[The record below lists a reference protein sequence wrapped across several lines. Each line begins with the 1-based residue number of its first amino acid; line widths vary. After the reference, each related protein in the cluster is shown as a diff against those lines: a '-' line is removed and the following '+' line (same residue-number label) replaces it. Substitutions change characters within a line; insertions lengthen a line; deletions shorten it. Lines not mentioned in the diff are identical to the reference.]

1 MSGEN
6 ESKLVFDTLIGSDT
20 LTKALEKQL
29 KLAKDV
35 RLELE
40 AVRTETKRNL
50 SGAKTNATAVKKVLD
65 GKDGKGITLAE
76 TSSLKQGVQLLAAML
91 QGKEALAKIGATFGT
106 KDLSTLEGM
115 VGAMSRLLGLT
126 EKYSKL
132 PNNKLQLAAFNGL
145 LSEEDV
151 KSHAKNINALKALN
165 KGYAQGGLQ
174 DTAQAKLGIK
184 LVEEHTAALRKQNQE
199 KIAGE
204 RQTAAEQRNRVITVA
219 REIKEGKD
227 HSKFI
232 KNASALEANQL
243 KLKLQN
249 ESLKAGLTADQQ
261 VRISTGLGA
270 TLNRLETL
278 KAPKLT
284 APKELEFFNQLQGGS
299 SKAKAQGT
307 IALQEMA
314 QHIRQ
319 LQKMGKADELL
330 KWTETYQQSKSAFA
344 TKFAPISPHQEQ
356 LKESRRVAEAQKLP
370 IAEVLKLTDK
380 GDVAK
385 QYRLSDIRAKALPEG
400 DKKDAEIRYQ
410 DQIKAHGKQLRVEEV
425 QKKKNADSEDKLFN
439 EALAKKAL
447 RDRKAVEDKEKFN
460 ASEAAKEQKQR
471 DKNTAQKKKNAD
483 SEDKLFNEALAKK
496 ALRDR
501 KAVEDKEKFNASEA
515 AKEQKQRDQNIFQKA
530 RRGAVSTLDLK
541 NFIADGS
548 QDPKRLAGELK
559 AIQKQTRAAQLD
571 PTLAAHSER
580 INFVAS
586 SLVHFIASNDAKMK
600 AAEPRDQATKLKEGI
615 RVQTN
620 QVLKDTPF
628 SQASLT
634 TKATRGLRTK
644 IEGEEYNKQLL
655 AHKEKLSVASI
666 MLAKNSAELLKATQ
680 AIQLHSKTYPKSSV
694 ANQELLLAVKAR
706 AKALVDTTEHDKALA
721 AKEVL
726 KHRLQQEYD
735 RQAAVAK
742 AQKVRDNEL
751 LYQREL
757 AKTGA
762 VGSTHIQSTTN
773 KDILIAMGQGFKLK
787 GHDRTASQPVR
798 DQALAMQ
805 AEVTARLK
813 TLSAKAPKPPKALD
827 EVAKHAEL
835 NRLARNIEL
844 LDPKH
849 ANTSSDLGTRSIQ
862 QKTEQLRKTKVL
874 EAEAQAN
881 YNTRISL
888 ANLSKDELVQAK
900 RIINY
905 RKNMAD
911 ANSQQE
917 KHEIS
922 LLGYIKT
929 LERTEAD
936 RVKAAK
942 KLQTHNERMATDA
955 GYRLAQQQKAN
966 VAATEA
972 DRKALASTANDRV
985 SLKARNEAQ
994 YRADIAARTYAT
1006 PAAIQ
1011 ALSTPQQFYD
1021 AKATLNYQANNTR
1034 NKAEEGHARM
1044 LLGLLRERE
1053 ALEKKSA
1060 ANTSLI
1066 AQLEKTHYQ
1075 TKESLNHLGREE
1087 LQQAIAVL
1095 TYRRQ
1100 IATTEQQR
1108 AAAQGLLNTA
1118 NQAYKINPEHQADN
1132 REAARTRILGD
1143 AGASVLTIQA
1153 GLMLNYKLLAGMQG
1167 LFGNALSSVIELDSA
1182 FRQLQAISASTNTEM
1197 VSMKQNL
1204 ILVAQASKFSAAEV
1218 GNTAVLLAQA
1228 GFSIGE
1234 ISQSMKGVIALAQ
1247 ATGTELGKSVDVV
1260 TSVLSVFNKGAGETD
1275 QVVNQL
1281 TEALNRS
1288 KLDINK
1294 MALGI
1299 QYAGNI
1305 ASDSGV
1311 SFEDLTSAL
1320 GAMANA
1326 GIRSGSTLGTGLR
1339 QMFIDLQKPSEKLK
1353 ARLDGLGLS
1362 LDQVDLHSNGLV
1374 GVLENLRNAGFTSAD
1389 AFQTFEVRAASAF
1402 AALSGNIGDF
1412 NELKDSLNDTN
1423 AAFEANGVQLEA
1435 LAVQLDHLKSNL
1447 GILSAEALKPV
1458 ATLVRDL
1465 SKATAHMMEKTEEG
1479 SGALMTFG
1487 TVLSGLGIAV
1497 AVGWLAKLSFEL
1509 ASMVWGLTKVR
1520 SGLMAARAAMAAHAA
1535 GTAVLTGAT
1544 LAATTA
1550 AASLRVALAAAA
1562 PILIGLVAGVGLVV
1576 AAYRSYANETE
1587 KLNEKL
1593 DQAKAAFNKA
1603 KEGAATA
1610 KTAYESVS
1618 EAINDLSDK
1627 YGVLQHN
1634 QAATTDEAQSL
1645 VTKFGEM
1652 GFAIDDVA
1660 NSKVEN
1666 LMAKL
1671 RELRK
1676 ELGQEYRSASAKAF
1690 AAEVSKLIASDTSD
1704 ENLLA
1709 GKEFSPKTLSQ
1720 KREGLLH
1727 PAGRA
1732 TGRGIGPMSSV
1743 EERLMA
1749 TRARSIKYPAMTDF
1763 LAKLAGDLK
1772 NVQKANGLP
1781 KGFNIPELER
1791 LFSNLKLNAPIGVDA
1806 YQLNRGEEIFTEL
1819 MKGAEARQRIDKSPE
1834 NKRKIENR
1842 AYRDAALSAVSDE
1855 SHEKGKAVN
1864 SAQTAQLEYAVEA
1877 ARINSVK
1884 GLTNEQKVRSK
1895 FSFAEKTD
1903 KKVKAEVAMVDKLLE
1918 PLRVQQKALEDSGDV
1933 KKPAY
1938 VKVSTDIEGLEKQKQ
1953 EILTRNAAVD
1963 EALRQGKALKGKG
1976 ELQDLQR
1983 QLEARN
1989 EELKDLKREDA
2000 GETGLLAHKTKA
2012 QQIRNKKLEVDK
2024 LSKAI
2029 LLLQV
2034 KEGADTE
2041 GQLLS
2046 LAQKVAIEKKYLERE
2061 LAEKGQAIA
2070 LAAQKAQTNAAKD
2083 RKEEALDDFAQ
2094 AQQDWVEAY
2103 NLNNDLFDQ
2112 AQAAA
2117 RKRANSQYKKVLNA
2131 GNMFKDIN
2139 KELRDAAQEAANATG
2154 QAQEYSNY
2162 GTGIGGFFARQAANA
2177 KNGVNEGKLKQEKLA
2192 RDFIQLKGVEDH
2204 FIKQKG
2210 TYDIPAAQAAIEA
2223 QHKALVALDAKL
2235 GDVNLSGKTEM
2246 EDNKA
2251 KLVKEIG
2258 IAEKELKLQQ
2268 DLVKW
2273 HGEERQRLL
2282 ASIENDKEDLAAMQY
2297 KTNVFKDSFSAGRE
2311 ALEAGLSAG
2320 FSDWATQT
2328 IKNIDDVEAA
2338 FKSMGLSILQSMLKV
2353 VSDRTA
2359 MAFTNMLLGNPS
2371 ANGGQGNGL
2380 GLVGTFGSW
2389 IGSLFGGTSSNV
2401 AGVPLGSVASS
2412 VAGTTFGSLID
2423 QGAGVPVGTNSVLRR
2438 ANGGFINGN
2447 SIPHFANG
2455 GATAGTDIGR
2465 DSIPAYLRPD
2475 EYVLRPSAT
2484 AALGKPFLD
2493 RLNATT
2499 TGSLKQLEGK
2509 AQAPQ
2514 VNVVQAPPTN
2524 VYVISPDQKQQ
2535 MGPQDVVIS
2544 IEDNI
2549 SRGGSIKRLIKSVIS
2564 GEV

>member
-6 ESKLVFDTLIGSDT
+6 ESNLVFDILTGNNTLDAALSKLLKQSAELKNNLKTAFDNQANGGVTLHGLKALGT
-20 LTKALEKQL
+20 LTEHLTAIKEGVSSINKVGLNVMGQTGSHDL
-29 KLAKDV
+29 KY
-35 RLELE
+35 LE
-40 AVRTETKRNL
+40 AVLAAFGRVVSLQEKSASL
-50 SGAKTNATAVKKVLD
+50 SGK
-65 GKDGKGITLAE
+65 
-76 TSSLKQGVQLLAAML
+76 
-91 QGKEALAKIGATFGT
+91 
-106 KDLSTLEGM
+106 
-115 VGAMSRLLGLT
+115 
-126 EKYSKL
+126 
-132 PNNKLQLAAFNGL
+132 KLQMAAFNGL

-165 KGYAQGGLQ
+165 KGYVQGGLQ

-219 REIKEGKD
+219 REIKEGKN
-227 HSKFI
+227 HSEFI

-425 QKKKNADSEDKLFN
+425 
-439 EALAKKAL
+439 
-447 RDRKAVEDKEKFN
+447 
-460 ASEAAKEQKQR
+460 
-471 DKNTAQKKKNAD
+471 QKKKNAD

-849 ANTSSDLGTRSIQ
+849 ANTSSELGTRAII

-917 KHEIS
+917 SHEIS

-929 LERTEAD
+929 LEQAAAD

-1011 ALSTPQQFYD
+1011 ALSTPQQVYD
-1021 AKATLNYQANNTR
+1021 ARASLNYQAGNSAS
-1034 NKAEEGHARM
+1034 KEEEGHARM
-1044 LLGLLRERE
+1044 LLQLLNEIHGTGKGIL
-1053 ALEKKSA
+1053 AT
-1060 ANTSLI
+1060 NTLI
-1066 AQLEKTHYQ
+1066 SDLEKTHYK

-1095 TYRRQ
+1095 IYRRE

-1118 NQAYKINPEHQADN
+1118 NQAYKVNPEHQADN

-1479 SGALMTFG
+1479 SGALMAFG
-1487 TVLSGLGIAV
+1487 TVLSGLGVAV
-1497 AVGWLAKLSFEL
+1497 AVGWLTKLSFEL

-1535 GTAVLTGAT
+1535 GTAVLTGET
-1544 LAATTA
+1544 LAATAA
-1550 AASLRVALAAAA
+1550 AASWTGALIAAA
-1562 PILIGLVAGVGLVV
+1562 PVLIGVAVGVGVVV

-1676 ELGQEYRSASAKAF
+1676 ELGQEYRSASAKSF
-1690 AAEVSKLIASDTSD
+1690 AAEASKLIASDTSD

-1720 KREGLLH
+1720 KREGLLY
-1727 PAGRA
+1727 P
-1732 TGRGIGPMSSV
+1732 TGRFTGNRDVRSM

-1749 TRARSIKYPAMTDF
+1749 TRARSIKYPAMTNF

-1772 NVQKANGLP
+1772 DVQKANGLP

-1834 NKRKIENR
+1834 NKRKIANR

-1864 SAQTAQLEYAVEA
+1864 SAQTAQLEYAAEA

-1895 FSFAEKTD
+1895 FSFAEKID
-1903 KKVKAEVAMVDKLLE
+1903 KRVKAEVAMVDKLLE

-1938 VKVSTDIEGLEKQKQ
+1938 VKVSTDIEGLERQKQ

-2000 GETGLLAHKTKA
+2000 GETGLLAHNTKA

-2210 TYDIPAAQAAIEA
+2210 NYDIPAAQAAIEA

-2235 GDVNLSGKTEM
+2235 GDVNLSGKAEM

-2251 KLVKEIG
+2251 KLVTEIG

-2282 ASIENDKEDLAAMQY
+2282 ATIEELKADLASMQDR
-2297 KTNVFKDSFSAGRE
+2297 TNVFKDSFDAGRE

-2359 MAFTNMLLGNPS
+2359 MAFTNMLLGKADGS
-2371 ANGGQGNGL
+2371 TGL
-2380 GLVGTFGSW
+2380 GLVGQLGSFFFGNM
-2389 IGSLFGGTSSNV
+2389 GATTATGGAS
-2401 AGVPLGSVASS
+2401 LGSVASS
-2412 VAGTTFGSLID
+2412 LASTTFGALAD
-2423 QGAGVPVGTNSVLRR
+2423 QGSGSPIGTNSVLAPVGTNSVLRR
-2438 ANGGFINGN
+2438 ASGGPV
-2447 SIPHFANG
+2447 S
-2455 GATAGTDIGR
+2455 GTGIGH
-2465 DSIPAYLRPD
+2465 DTVPAMLTPN
-2475 EYVLRPSAT
+2475 EYVLKPSAT
-2484 AALGKPFLD
+2484 AALGRPFLD

-2514 VNVVQAPPTN
+2514 VNVVQSPPTN
-2524 VYVISPDQKQQ
+2524 VYVISPDQRQQ
-2535 MGPQDVVIS
+2535 MGPQDVVVS

>member
-29 KLAKDV
+29 
-35 RLELE
+35 
-40 AVRTETKRNL
+40 
-50 SGAKTNATAVKKVLD
+50 
-65 GKDGKGITLAE
+65 GITKQIKDNLKDIKKNSDKVKTPLDKAGV
-76 TSSLKQGVQLLAAML
+76 TLVDVSSLKTGIQLLNAMVH
-91 QGKEALAKIGATFGT
+91 GKDALAKMSSVFNT
-106 KDLSTLEGM
+106 KDLTTVEGI
-115 VGAMSRLLGLT
+115 VGAMSKLLSLT
-126 EKYSKL
+126 EKYSQFSNK
-132 PNNKLQLAAFNGL
+132 KLQLAAFDGSLTEKQFNANKKNIDALKAMNKGFAQSGDTSSKFAKEGIRLVEEHNKKLKEQGRIERENASQKVKESKDTRATLKRKAFEGSLTRTDIDKAKTPQGL
-145 LSEEDV
+145 KAIQAGLVDRQHLPNLTAAERKAIEGLERSVQTKLTKLGVTPFETQSQHKFTKLSDFETSGLTKGESKVGLSLLARRIATMKEEGATYARVV
-151 KSHAKNINALKALN
+151 KQEELLQAARDIHAKNFRPASAFQLREAENLRVAKLPQNMPLANLSSLTSRDEVARQLRMSNIRSKEMSEGSAKNAEILYANALKAHGETLL
-165 KGYAQGGLQ
+165 KV
-174 DTAQAKLGIK
+174 TK
-184 LVEEHTAALRKQNQE
+184 TQE
-199 KIAGE
+199 KIGKSFIAEMQSKAEKGLFT
-204 RQTAAEQRNRVITVA
+204 RQHVQQITDLTQVGPLRKSLTQAVDDKTLTQSQRLVAAQARNELRL
-219 REIKEGKD
+219 REIALKE
-227 HSKFI
+227 
-232 KNASALEANQL
+232 ALKSRDLVGEHA
-243 KLKLQN
+243 
-249 ESLKAGLTADQQ
+249 A
-261 VRISTGLGA
+261 
-270 TLNRLETL
+270 LNR
-278 KAPKLT
+278 
-284 APKELEFFNQLQGGS
+284 
-299 SKAKAQGT
+299 
-307 IALQEMA
+307 
-314 QHIRQ
+314 
-319 LQKMGKADELL
+319 
-330 KWTETYQQSKSAFA
+330 
-344 TKFAPISPHQEQ
+344 
-356 LKESRRVAEAQKLP
+356 EA
-370 IAEVLKLTDK
+370 
-380 GDVAK
+380 
-385 QYRLSDIRAKALPEG
+385 R
-400 DKKDAEIRYQ
+400 
-410 DQIKAHGKQLRVEEV
+410 
-425 QKKKNADSEDKLFN
+425 N
-439 EALAKKAL
+439 EALKDP
-447 RDRKAVEDKEKFN
+447 RHGG
-460 ASEAAKEQKQR
+460 
-471 DKNTAQKKKNAD
+471 TA
-483 SEDKLFNEALAKK
+483 
-496 ALRDR
+496 
-501 KAVEDKEKFNASEA
+501 
-515 AKEQKQRDQNIFQKA
+515 
-530 RRGAVSTLDLK
+530 
-541 NFIADGS
+541 
-548 QDPKRLAGELK
+548 
-559 AIQKQTRAAQLD
+559 
-571 PTLAAHSER
+571 
-580 INFVAS
+580 
-586 SLVHFIASNDAKMK
+586 
-600 AAEPRDQATKLKEGI
+600 
-615 RVQTN
+615 
-620 QVLKDTPF
+620 
-628 SQASLT
+628 
-634 TKATRGLRTK
+634 
-644 IEGEEYNKQLL
+644 IE
-655 AHKEKLSVASI
+655 
-666 MLAKNSAELLKATQ
+666 
-680 AIQLHSKTYPKSSV
+680 
-694 ANQELLLAVKAR
+694 
-706 AKALVDTTEHDKALA
+706 
-721 AKEVL
+721 
-726 KHRLQQEYD
+726 
-735 RQAAVAK
+735 
-742 AQKVRDNEL
+742 
-751 LYQREL
+751 
-757 AKTGA
+757 
-762 VGSTHIQSTTN
+762 
-773 KDILIAMGQGFKLK
+773 
-787 GHDRTASQPVR
+787 
-798 DQALAMQ
+798 
-805 AEVTARLK
+805 
-813 TLSAKAPKPPKALD
+813 
-827 EVAKHAEL
+827 
-835 NRLARNIEL
+835 
-844 LDPKH
+844 
-849 ANTSSDLGTRSIQ
+849 LGTRSIE
-862 QKTEQLRKTKVL
+862 QKTRQLGKAKEL
-874 EAEAQAN
+874 ERAAASQYLTTQSLSGLSAE
-881 YNTRISL
+881 
-888 ANLSKDELVQAK
+888 ELTHAK
-900 RIINY
+900 KIINY
-905 RKNMAD
+905 RKNMAG
-911 ANSQQE
+911 ANQQQADVE
-917 KHEIS
+917 LK
-922 LLGYIKT
+922 LLTHIRAI
-929 LERTEAD
+929 ERTEAD

-1487 TVLSGLGIAV
+1487 TVLSGLGVAV

-1676 ELGQEYRSASAKAF
+1676 ELGQEYRSASAKSF
-1690 AAEVSKLIASDTSD
+1690 AAEASKLIASDTSD

-1749 TRARSIKYPAMTDF
+1749 TRARSIKYPAMTNF

-1834 NKRKIENR
+1834 NKRKIANR

-1864 SAQTAQLEYAVEA
+1864 SAQTAQLEYAAEA
-1877 ARINSVK
+1877 ARINKVK

-1895 FSFAEKTD
+1895 FSFAEKID
-1903 KKVKAEVAMVDKLLE
+1903 KRVKAEVAMVDKLLE

-1938 VKVSTDIEGLEKQKQ
+1938 VKVSTDIEGLERQKQ
-1953 EILTRNAAVD
+1953 EMLTRNAAVD

-2000 GETGLLAHKTKA
+2000 GETGLLAHNTKA

-2061 LAEKGQAIA
+2061 LAEKGQGIA

-2112 AQAAA
+2112 AQDAA
-2117 RKRANSQYKKVLNA
+2117 RKRAKSQHRKVLNA

-2139 KELRDAAQEAANATG
+2139 KELRDAAQKAANATG

-2210 TYDIPAAQAAIEA
+2210 NYDIPAAQAAIEA

-2235 GDVNLSGKTEM
+2235 GDVNLSGKAEM

-2251 KLVKEIG
+2251 KLVTEIG

-2359 MAFTNMLLGNPS
+2359 MAFTNILLGNPS

-2423 QGAGVPVGTNSVLRR
+2423 QGAGVPVGTNSVLMR
-2438 ANGGFINGN
+2438 ANGGIVSN
-2447 SIPHFANG
+2447 FATG
-2455 GATAGTDIGR
+2455 GATAGTSIGR
-2465 DSIPAYLRPD
+2465 DSIPAMLMPN
-2475 EYVLRPSAT
+2475 EYILKPSAT

-2514 VNVVQAPPTN
+2514 VNVTQTPPVN
-2524 VYVISPDQKQQ
+2524 VFVVSPDQKAQ
-2535 MGPQDVVIS
+2535 MGPNDVVVS
-2544 IEDNI
+2544 VEDNI
-2549 SRGGSIKRLIKSVIS
+2549 SRGGSIKRLIKQVIS

>member
-6 ESKLVFDTLIGSDT
+6 ESKLVFDILTGNNTLDAALSKLLKQSAELKNNLKTAFDAQSNGGVTLHGLKALGT
-20 LTKALEKQL
+20 LTEHLTAIKEGVNSINKVGLNVMGQTGSHDL
-29 KLAKDV
+29 KY
-35 RLELE
+35 LE
-40 AVRTETKRNL
+40 AVLAAFGRVVSLQEKSAGL
-50 SGAKTNATAVKKVLD
+50 SGK
-65 GKDGKGITLAE
+65 
-76 TSSLKQGVQLLAAML
+76 
-91 QGKEALAKIGATFGT
+91 
-106 KDLSTLEGM
+106 
-115 VGAMSRLLGLT
+115 
-126 EKYSKL
+126 
-132 PNNKLQLAAFNGL
+132 KLQMAAFNGL

-165 KGYAQGGLQ
+165 KGYVQGGLQ
-174 DTAQAKLGIK
+174 DTAEAKLGIK
-184 LVEEHTAALRKQNQE
+184 LVEEHTAALRKQNRE

-219 REIKEGKD
+219 REIKEGKN
-227 HSKFI
+227 HSEFI

-471 DKNTAQKKKNAD
+471 D
-483 SEDKLFNEALAKK
+483 
-496 ALRDR
+496 
-501 KAVEDKEKFNASEA
+501 
-515 AKEQKQRDQNIFQKA
+515 QNIFQKA

-666 MLAKNSAELLKATQ
+666 MLAKNSAELFKATQ
-680 AIQLHSKTYPKSSV
+680 AIRLHSKTYPKSSV

-721 AKEVL
+721 AKEVF

-849 ANTSSDLGTRSIQ
+849 ANTSSDLGTRAII

-972 DRKALASTANDRV
+972 ERKALASTANDRV

-1044 LLGLLRERE
+1044 LLGLLKERE

-1075 TKESLNHLGREE
+1075 TKASLNGLGREE

-1095 TYRRQ
+1095 SYRRS

-1118 NQAYKINPEHQADN
+1118 NQAYKVNPEHQADN

-1167 LFGNALSSVIELDSA
+1167 LFSNALSSVVELDSA

-1228 GFSIGE
+1228 GYSIGE

-1260 TSVLSVFNKGAGETD
+1260 TSVLSVFNKGAGETN

-1294 MALGI
+1294 MSLGI

-1305 ASDSGV
+1305 AADSGV
-1311 SFEDLTSAL
+1311 SFEELTSAL

-1353 ARLDGLGLS
+1353 VRLDALGLS

-1402 AALSGNIGDF
+1402 AALSGNISDF
-1412 NELKDSLNDTN
+1412 NDLKESLNDTN

-1458 ATLVRDL
+1458 ATLVRDFA
-1465 SKATAHMMEKTEEG
+1465 KETAHMMENTKES
-1479 SGALMTFG
+1479 SGALMAFG
-1487 TVLSGLGIAV
+1487 TALAGIGVAV
-1497 AVGWLAKLSFEL
+1497 AVGWMAKLSFEL
-1509 ASMVWGLTKVR
+1509 VGLLA
-1520 SGLMAARAAMAAHAA
+1520 GLWRMPAAFGAARAAMILHNT
-1535 GTAVLTGAT
+1535 GLKVLTGET
-1544 LAATTA
+1544 LAATA
-1550 AASLRVALAAAA
+1550 ATASLWGALVRFA
-1562 PILIGLVAGVGLVV
+1562 PLLIGVAVGVGVIT
-1576 AAYRSYANETE
+1576 AAYRSYANELG
-1587 KLNEKL
+1587 KLNDKL

-1603 KEGAATA
+1603 KENAATA
-1610 KTAYESVS
+1610 KTAYDNVN
-1618 EAINDLSDK
+1618 EAIGNLTAK
-1627 YGVLQHN
+1627 YGVLSESQT
-1634 QAATTDEAQSL
+1634 ATTDEAQSL

-1652 GFAIDDVA
+1652 GFAIDDLANVKVSQLMQKLQELRGELSKEYSSEVTAKFGAEINRLKAALGVA
-1660 NSKVEN
+1660 NNVLGSNKFTSRSMEAEAQALQGNRKAGKGGAEAEVLRLQAYDPKVLAHVAKSLLAVKDFQKEGGVASTFNVKQAKGDLTSLIAHSN
-1666 LMAKL
+1666 LNAFQANLVEQYFKKYVEDTFAAYDTRQSYSADVQKADFKHTRDKMSIKGMADASESGTAFSAATGSQLDFIKLSAQVDKQQSHVSL
-1671 RELRK
+1671 RER
-1676 ELGQEYRSASAKAF
+1676 
-1690 AAEVSKLIASDTSD
+1690 T
-1704 ENLLA
+1704 LL
-1709 GKEFSPKTLSQ
+1709 K
-1720 KREGLLH
+1720 
-1727 PAGRA
+1727 
-1732 TGRGIGPMSSV
+1732 
-1743 EERLMA
+1743 
-1749 TRARSIKYPAMTDF
+1749 
-1763 LAKLAGDLK
+1763 AKLAG
-1772 NVQKANGLP
+1772 
-1781 KGFNIPELER
+1781 
-1791 LFSNLKLNAPIGVDA
+1791 
-1806 YQLNRGEEIFTEL
+1806 
-1819 MKGAEARQRIDKSPE
+1819 EA
-1834 NKRKIENR
+1834 
-1842 AYRDAALSAVSDE
+1842 
-1855 SHEKGKAVN
+1855 
-1864 SAQTAQLEYAVEA
+1864 
-1877 ARINSVK
+1877 NSV
-1884 GLTNEQKVRSK
+1884 
-1895 FSFAEKTD
+1895 
-1903 KKVKAEVAMVDKLLE
+1903 
-1918 PLRVQQKALEDSGDV
+1918 VQRNIKIYD
-1933 KKPAY
+1933 
-1938 VKVSTDIEGLEKQKQ
+1938 DI
-1953 EILTRNAAVD
+1953 I
-1963 EALRQGKALKGKG
+1963 RQ
-1976 ELQDLQR
+1976 
-1983 QLEARN
+1983 
-1989 EELKDLKREDA
+1989 
-2000 GETGLLAHKTKA
+2000 
-2012 QQIRNKKLEVDK
+2012 
-2024 LSKAI
+2024 
-2029 LLLQV
+2029 
-2034 KEGADTE
+2034 ADTE
-2041 GQLLS
+2041 LET
-2046 LAQKVAIEKKYLERE
+2046 LAQAGKAATKPYNDKLALRGTWIEQRSELQKNNSPLVDAMRRGSELSDKDKLALLENQLETEKRHLVSMEKVYDKETSISTSNKLAKGIVGQNDVIGNLIQDITRLKHKSSVELEAMLKADVQKQTYVLEDWAAKVKEHNTALTQENSKEAVDQELKLGEKNLRDYEQSYRDFKDQYDLNNE
-2061 LAEKGQAIA
+2061 LFDKE
-2070 LAAQKAQTNAAKD
+2070 QKAIRRRFENQG
-2083 RKEEALDDFAQ
+2083 
-2094 AQQDWVEAY
+2094 
-2103 NLNNDLFDQ
+2103 
-2112 AQAAA
+2112 
-2117 RKRANSQYKKVLNA
+2117 KRVLNS
-2131 GNMFKDIN
+2131 GEMFKGLN
-2139 KELRDAAQEAANATG
+2139 KELSARAQEAANNSG
-2154 QAQEYSNY
+2154 IPQEYAQY
-2162 GTGIGGFFARQAANA
+2162 GQGIGGFFARQAAEA
-2177 KNGVNEGKLKQEKLA
+2177 KSGVVLHQLKQKKLA
-2192 RDFIQLKGVEDH
+2192 LDFINLQSVEARFKKDSANYKVPEVEAKLAEQRKRVADLDAQILDPNTSRKDELRQTRQDLQASIDLK
-2204 FIKQKG
+2204 IK
-2210 TYDIPAAQAAIEA
+2210 ALE
-2223 QHKALVALDAKL
+2223 QHKALVKDY
-2235 GDVNLSGKTEM
+2235 E
-2246 EDNKA
+2246 
-2251 KLVKEIG
+2251 
-2258 IAEKELKLQQ
+2258 
-2268 DLVKW
+2268 
-2273 HGEERQRLL
+2273 EERQRLL
-2282 ASIENDKEDLAAMQY
+2282 ADIENLKDDLATVDENALA
-2297 KTNVFKDSFSAGRE
+2297 FKNSFAAGRQ
-2311 ALEAGLSAG
+2311 ALDAGLSSIVG
-2320 FSDWATQT
+2320 DWASGMIQNTE
-2328 IKNIDDVEAA
+2328 DVKDAFEA
-2338 FKSMGLSILQSMLKV
+2338 MGKSILQSMLKV
-2353 VSDRTA
+2353 LTDRTA
-2359 MAFTNMLLGNPS
+2359 TMFTDMLFGKADGSTGLGMLGN
-2371 ANGGQGNGL
+2371 L
-2380 GLVGTFGSW
+2380 GL
-2389 IGSLFGGTSSNV
+2389 SLFGGKSDGAMS
-2401 AGVPLGSVASS
+2401 
-2412 VAGTTFGSLID
+2412 FGMS
-2423 QGAGVPVGTNSVLRR
+2423 
-2438 ANGGFINGN
+2438 NGGMVKGY
-2447 SIPHFANG
+2447 SG
-2455 GATAGTDIGR
+2455 GGYVSGTGIGR
-2465 DSIPAYLRPD
+2465 DSVPAMLMPN

-2499 TGSLKQLEGK
+2499 TGSLKQLDGK

-2514 VNVVQAPPTN
+2514 INVVQSPPTN
-2524 VYVISPDQKQQ
+2524 VYVVSPDQANQ
-2535 MGPQDVVIS
+2535 MGPNDVVVT

-2549 SRGGSIKRLIKSVIS
+2549 SRNGSIKQLIKQVVS
-2564 GEV
+2564 GEA

>member
-1 MSGEN
+1 MHLGAG
-6 ESKLVFDTLIGSDT
+6 T
-20 LTKALEKQL
+20 LEKM
-29 KLAKDV
+29 
-35 RLELE
+35 
-40 AVRTETKRNL
+40 
-50 SGAKTNATAVKKVLD
+50 S
-65 GKDGKGITLAE
+65 
-76 TSSLKQGVQLLAAML
+76 
-91 QGKEALAKIGATFGT
+91 IGLGT
-106 KDLSTLEGM
+106 KDLTTIEGI
-115 VGAMSRLLGLT
+115 VGAMAKLVGLT
-126 EKYSKL
+126 EKYSQLSNK
-132 PNNKLQLAAFNGL
+132 KLQLKAFDGTL
-145 LSEEDV
+145 TREQFDQH
-151 KSHAKNINALKALN
+151 KGNINALKAMN
-165 KGYAQGGLQ
+165 KGFAQGQAHL
-174 DTAQAKLGIK
+174 DAEAQKMAKEGIK
-184 LVEEHTAALRKQNQE
+184 LVEQHTRKLKEQAVEKN
-199 KIAGE
+199 KIA
-204 RQTAAEQRNRVITVA
+204 RRDAAEAVNTRATLKRKA
-219 REIKEGKD
+219 SEGSLTRAD
-227 HSKFI
+227 I
-232 KNASALEANQL
+232 KNAR
-243 KLKLQN
+243 
-249 ESLKAGLTADQQ
+249 T
-261 VRISTGLGA
+261 
-270 TLNRLETL
+270 
-278 KAPKLT
+278 
-284 APKELEFFNQLQGGS
+284 
-299 SKAKAQGT
+299 
-307 IALQEMA
+307 
-314 QHIRQ
+314 
-319 LQKMGKADELL
+319 
-330 KWTETYQQSKSAFA
+330 
-344 TKFAPISPHQEQ
+344 
-356 LKESRRVAEAQKLP
+356 
-370 IAEVLKLTDK
+370 
-380 GDVAK
+380 
-385 QYRLSDIRAKALPEG
+385 PE
-400 DKKDAEIRYQ
+400 
-410 DQIKAHGKQLRVEEV
+410 
-425 QKKKNADSEDKLFN
+425 
-439 EALAKKAL
+439 
-447 RDRKAVEDKEKFN
+447 
-460 ASEAAKEQKQR
+460 
-471 DKNTAQKKKNAD
+471 
-483 SEDKLFNEALAKK
+483 
-496 ALRDR
+496 
-501 KAVEDKEKFNASEA
+501 
-515 AKEQKQRDQNIFQKA
+515 
-530 RRGAVSTLDLK
+530 
-541 NFIADGS
+541 
-548 QDPKRLAGELK
+548 ELK
-559 AIQKQTRAAQLD
+559 AIQSGITDRYHNPKLTNPQRQVLSGLEDMVQKRLVKANITPFEKQSQLKFSKLDDFKNLQADQKGESKVGLSLLARRIATLKKEGGSYAQVVQMEALHQAARDIHAEKFRPSSAFQLREKENQRVANL
-571 PTLAAHSER
+571 PQNMPLA
-580 INFVAS
+580 NLS
-586 SLVHFIASNDAKMK
+586 SLTS
-600 AAEPRDQATKLKEGI
+600 R
-615 RVQTN
+615 
-620 QVLKDTPF
+620 
-628 SQASLT
+628 
-634 TKATRGLRTK
+634 
-644 IEGEEYNKQLL
+644 
-655 AHKEKLSVASI
+655 
-666 MLAKNSAELLKATQ
+666 
-680 AIQLHSKTYPKSSV
+680 
-694 ANQELLLAVKAR
+694 
-706 AKALVDTTEHDKALA
+706 
-721 AKEVL
+721 
-726 KHRLQQEYD
+726 
-735 RQAAVAK
+735 
-742 AQKVRDNEL
+742 
-751 LYQREL
+751 
-757 AKTGA
+757 
-762 VGSTHIQSTTN
+762 
-773 KDILIAMGQGFKLK
+773 
-787 GHDRTASQPVR
+787 
-798 DQALAMQ
+798 
-805 AEVTARLK
+805 
-813 TLSAKAPKPPKALD
+813 D
-827 EVAKHAEL
+827 EVARQLRMSSIRAKEMSEGPAKQAEILYANALKAHGATLVKVAKTQDKISKSFIAEMQSKAEKGLFTRHDSRQITDLAQVGPLRKSLSQAVDDKTLTQSQRLVAAQARHELRLREIALKDALKVIDPVARASGL
-835 NRLARNIEL
+835 NRDAKNAAIQS
-844 LDPKH
+844 DPKH
-849 ANTSSDLGTRSIQ
+849 YNTAIESGTRSIE
-862 QKTEQLRKTKVL
+862 QKTRQLNKAKEL
-874 EAEAQAN
+874 ERVAASQYLTTQSLNGLSAE
-881 YNTRISL
+881 
-888 ANLSKDELVQAK
+888 ELTHAK
-900 RIINY
+900 KIINY
-905 RKNMAD
+905 RKNMAG
-911 ANSQQE
+911 ANQQQADVE
-917 KHEIS
+917 LK
-922 LLGYIKT
+922 LLSHIRSIEQAT
-929 LERTEAD
+929 AEQAR
-936 RVKAAK
+936 AAK
-942 KLQTHNERMATDA
+942 KLAIHNQRMATDA
-955 GYRLAQQQKAN
+955 GYRLAQDQKDLVRWTESHRRQLQETASDRL
-966 VAATEA
+966 VA
-972 DRKALASTANDRV
+972 KAV
-985 SLKARNEAQ
+985 NEARYEQ
-994 YRADIAARTYAT
+994 SRQNGTYAT
-1006 PAAIQ
+1006 PQAIAA
-1011 ALSTPQQFYD
+1011 LHPDQFRE
-1021 AKATLNYQANNTR
+1021 ARNTLNYSTKIGSQANQDNAA
-1034 NKAEEGHARM
+1034 KM
-1044 LLGLLRERE
+1044 LKLLAERE
-1053 ALEKKSA
+1053 ALEKKSIV
-1060 ANTSLI
+1060 NNSLI
-1066 AQLEKTHYQ
+1066 AELAKTHYK
-1075 TKESLNHLGREE
+1075 TAAEINTLGRSE
-1087 LQQAIAVL
+1087 LEMAKQVLAFRIRNAATQTEAWHQQ
-1095 TYRRQ
+1095 Q
-1100 IATTEQQR
+1100 
-1108 AAAQGLLNTA
+1108 LLNQVNTNSSLQNKA
-1118 NQAYKINPEHQADN
+1118 AHRLNPEYQAEN
-1132 REAARTRILGD
+1132 RAGSRERILGD

-1204 ILVAQASKFSAAEV
+1204 ILVAQASMFSAAEV

-1479 SGALMTFG
+1479 SGALMAFG
-1487 TVLSGLGIAV
+1487 TVLSGLGVAV

-1509 ASMVWGLTKVR
+1509 GSMVWGLTKVR

-1676 ELGQEYRSASAKAF
+1676 ELGQEYRSASAKSF
-1690 AAEVSKLIASDTSD
+1690 AAEASKLIASDTSD

-1709 GKEFSPKTLSQ
+1709 GKEFSPRTLSQ
-1720 KREGLLH
+1720 KREGLLY
-1727 PAGRA
+1727 P
-1732 TGRGIGPMSSV
+1732 TGRFTGNRDVRSM

-1749 TRARSIKYPAMTDF
+1749 TRARSIRYPAMTDF

-1772 NVQKANGLP
+1772 DVQKANGLP

-1834 NKRKIENR
+1834 NKRKIANR
-1842 AYRDAALSAVSDE
+1842 AYRDAALSTVADE

-1864 SAQTAQLEYAVEA
+1864 SAQTAQLEYAAEA
-1877 ARINSVK
+1877 ARINKVK

-1895 FSFAEKTD
+1895 FSFAEKID
-1903 KKVKAEVAMVDKLLE
+1903 KRVKAEVAMVDKLLE

-1938 VKVSTDIEGLEKQKQ
+1938 VKVSTDIEGLERQKQ
-1953 EILTRNAAVD
+1953 EMLTRNAAVD

-2000 GETGLLAHKTKA
+2000 GETGLLAHNTKA

-2210 TYDIPAAQAAIEA
+2210 NYDIPAAQAAIEA

-2235 GDVNLSGKTEM
+2235 GDVNLSGKAEM

-2251 KLVKEIG
+2251 KLVTEIG

-2282 ASIENDKEDLAAMQY
+2282 ASIERLTEDLAAMQVEAN
-2297 KTNVFKDSFSAGRE
+2297 TLMDAFNSGRQ
-2311 ALEAGLSAG
+2311 ALDAGLSTIFG
-2320 FSDWATQT
+2320 DWATQT

-2338 FKSMGLSILQSMLKV
+2338 FKSMGISILQSMLKV

-2359 MAFTNMLLGNPS
+2359 MAFTNMLLGKADGS
-2371 ANGGQGNGL
+2371 TGL
-2380 GLVGTFGSW
+2380 GLVGQLGSA
-2389 IGSLFGGTSSNV
+2389 IFGGFSNSTVPKGMTDFSSGINV
-2401 AGVPLGSVASS
+2401 AGYASTGGFPKGNAMQHFATGGSVS
-2412 VAGTTFGSLID
+2412 
-2423 QGAGVPVGTNSVLRR
+2423 GTNL
-2438 ANGGFINGN
+2438 G
-2447 SIPHFANG
+2447 HD
-2455 GATAGTDIGR
+2455 T
-2465 DSIPAYLRPD
+2465 IPAMLMPN
-2475 EYVLRPSAT
+2475 EYILKPSAT
-2484 AALGKPFLD
+2484 SALGKPFLD

-2514 VNVVQAPPTN
+2514 INVVQSPPTN
-2524 VYVISPDQKQQ
+2524 VYVVSPDQKQQ
-2535 MGPQDVVIS
+2535 MGANDVVVV

-2549 SRGGSIKRLIKSVIS
+2549 SRNGSIKQLIKQVVS
-2564 GEV
+2564 GEA

>member
-6 ESKLVFDTLIGSDT
+6 ESKLVFDILTGNNTLDAALSKLLKQSAELKNNLKTAFDAQSNGGVTLHGLKALGT
-20 LTKALEKQL
+20 LTEHLTAIKEGVNSINKVGLNVMGQTGSHDL
-29 KLAKDV
+29 KY
-35 RLELE
+35 LE
-40 AVRTETKRNL
+40 AVLAAFGRVVSLQEKSAGL
-50 SGAKTNATAVKKVLD
+50 SGK
-65 GKDGKGITLAE
+65 
-76 TSSLKQGVQLLAAML
+76 
-91 QGKEALAKIGATFGT
+91 
-106 KDLSTLEGM
+106 
-115 VGAMSRLLGLT
+115 
-126 EKYSKL
+126 
-132 PNNKLQLAAFNGL
+132 KLQMAAFNGL

-165 KGYAQGGLQ
+165 KGYVQGGLQ
-174 DTAQAKLGIK
+174 DTAEAKLGIK
-184 LVEEHTAALRKQNQE
+184 LVEEHTAALRKQNRE

-219 REIKEGKD
+219 REIKEGKN
-227 HSKFI
+227 HSEFI

-410 DQIKAHGKQLRVEEV
+410 DQIKAHGVFLREKEKQ
-425 QKKKNADSEDKLFN
+425 QKADKAAEQKIDDTASLKAIQRKRKEQDKQKAIDEKAKAQDAAKKVADKAAEQRDRDLTAKKVLKDRLQQEYARQAAVVKAQGKGDKLT
-439 EALAKKAL
+439 L
-447 RDRKAVEDKEKFN
+447 
-460 ASEAAKEQKQR
+460 ASEAPK
-471 DKNTAQKKKNAD
+471 T
-483 SEDKLFNEALAKK
+483 
-496 ALRDR
+496 
-501 KAVEDKEKFNASEA
+501 AVELKRSKDL
-515 AKEQKQRDQNIFQKA
+515 NIFQKA
-530 RRGAVSTLDLK
+530 RQGQLSPKDLQDFVAK
-541 NFIADGS
+541 GS
-548 QDPKRLAGELK
+548 LDPKRLVRELG
-559 AIQKQTRAAQLD
+559 AIQKQSR
-571 PTLAAHSER
+571 
-580 INFVAS
+580 
-586 SLVHFIASNDAKMK
+586 
-600 AAEPRDQATKLKEGI
+600 
-615 RVQTN
+615 
-620 QVLKDTPF
+620 
-628 SQASLT
+628 
-634 TKATRGLRTK
+634 
-644 IEGEEYNKQLL
+644 
-655 AHKEKLSVASI
+655 
-666 MLAKNSAELLKATQ
+666 SAELDPNVIALHGNRPSLLQGHIGIELSRLTQTIKDIGKADKDDRKKTAQEQ
-680 AIQLHSKTYPKSSV
+680 AIKDNRLLEFREKARTGKLTAADITSEKDKNLLHSMKKGYGDV
-694 ANQELLLAVKAR
+694 AYDNRLSPTAR
-706 AKALVDTTEHDKALA
+706 AEALQM
-721 AKEVL
+721 
-726 KHRLQQEYD
+726 R
-735 RQAAVAK
+735 
-742 AQKVRDNEL
+742 N
-751 LYQREL
+751 
-757 AKTGA
+757 
-762 VGSTHIQSTTN
+762 
-773 KDILIAMGQGFKLK
+773 LI
-787 GHDRTASQPVR
+787 D
-798 DQALAMQ
+798 
-805 AEVTARLK
+805 ERLK
-813 TLSAKAPKPPKALD
+813 TVAAKPPKALD

-844 LDPKH
+844 LNPKH
-849 ANTSSDLGTRSIQ
+849 ANTSSELGTRSIE
-862 QKTEQLRKTKVL
+862 QKTRQLGKAKEL
-874 EAEAQAN
+874 ERAAASQYLTAQALN
-881 YNTRISL
+881 G
-888 ANLSKDELVQAK
+888 LSAEELTHAK
-900 RIINY
+900 KIINY
-905 RKNMAD
+905 RKNMAG
-911 ANSQQE
+911 ANQAQADVE
-917 KHEIS
+917 LK
-922 LLGYIKT
+922 LLTHIRAI
-929 LERTEAD
+929 ERTEAD

-972 DRKALASTANDRV
+972 ERKALASTANDRV

-1011 ALSTPQQFYD
+1011 ALSTPQQVHD
-1021 AKATLNYQANNTR
+1021 AKASLNYQANNSAS
-1034 NKAEEGHARM
+1034 KAEEGHARM
-1044 LLGLLRERE
+1044 LLQLLNEIHGKGKGIL
-1053 ALEKKSA
+1053 AT
-1060 ANTSLI
+1060 NTLI
-1066 AQLEKTHYQ
+1066 SDLEKTHYK

-1108 AAAQGLLNTA
+1108 AAAQNLLNTA
-1118 NQAYKINPEHQADN
+1118 NQAYKVNPEHQADN

-1487 TVLSGLGIAV
+1487 TVLSGLGVAV

-1550 AASLRVALAAAA
+1550 AASLRVALVAAA
-1562 PILIGLVAGVGLVV
+1562 PILIGVAAGVGLVV
-1576 AAYRSYANETE
+1576 AAYRSYAKETE

-1676 ELGQEYRSASAKAF
+1676 ELGQEYRSASAKSF
-1690 AAEVSKLIASDTSD
+1690 AAEASKLIASDTSD

-1720 KREGLLH
+1720 KREGLLY
-1727 PAGRA
+1727 P
-1732 TGRGIGPMSSV
+1732 TGRFTGNRDVRSM

-1749 TRARSIKYPAMTDF
+1749 TRARSIKYPAMTNF

-1772 NVQKANGLP
+1772 DVQKANGLP

-1834 NKRKIENR
+1834 NKRKIANR

-1864 SAQTAQLEYAVEA
+1864 SAQTAQLEYAAEA
-1877 ARINSVK
+1877 ARINKVK

-1895 FSFAEKTD
+1895 FSFAEKID
-1903 KKVKAEVAMVDKLLE
+1903 KRVKAEVAMVDKLLE

-1938 VKVSTDIEGLEKQKQ
+1938 VKVSTDIEGLERQKQ

-2000 GETGLLAHKTKA
+2000 GETGLLAHNTKA
-2012 QQIRNKKLEVDK
+2012 QQIRDKKLEVDK

-2061 LAEKGQAIA
+2061 LAEKGQGIA

-2112 AQAAA
+2112 AQDAA
-2117 RKRANSQYKKVLNA
+2117 RKRAKSQHKKVLNA

-2210 TYDIPAAQAAIEA
+2210 NYDIPAAQAAIEA

-2235 GDVNLSGKTEM
+2235 GDVNLSGKAEM

-2251 KLVKEIG
+2251 KLVTEIG

-2320 FSDWATQT
+2320 FQDWATQT

-2380 GLVGTFGSW
+2380 GWL
-2389 IGSLFGGTSSNV
+2389 GSLGSFFFSN
-2401 AGVPLGSVASS
+2401 ASS
-2412 VAGTTFGSLID
+2412 AAAGAAGIGNGAISL
-2423 QGAGVPVGTNSVLRR
+2423 GMSS
-2438 ANGGFINGN
+2438 GGFVNGN
-2447 SIPHFANG
+2447 AIPHFANG
-2455 GATAGTDIGR
+2455 GATSGTDIGR

-2514 VNVVQAPPTN
+2514 VSVVQSPPTN

>member
-1 MSGEN
+1 
-6 ESKLVFDTLIGSDT
+6 
-20 LTKALEKQL
+20 
-29 KLAKDV
+29 
-35 RLELE
+35 
-40 AVRTETKRNL
+40 
-50 SGAKTNATAVKKVLD
+50 
-65 GKDGKGITLAE
+65 
-76 TSSLKQGVQLLAAML
+76 
-91 QGKEALAKIGATFGT
+91 
-106 KDLSTLEGM
+106 
-115 VGAMSRLLGLT
+115 
-126 EKYSKL
+126 
-132 PNNKLQLAAFNGL
+132 
-145 LSEEDV
+145 
-151 KSHAKNINALKALN
+151 
-165 KGYAQGGLQ
+165 
-174 DTAQAKLGIK
+174 
-184 LVEEHTAALRKQNQE
+184 
-199 KIAGE
+199 
-204 RQTAAEQRNRVITVA
+204 
-219 REIKEGKD
+219 
-227 HSKFI
+227 
-232 KNASALEANQL
+232 
-243 KLKLQN
+243 
-249 ESLKAGLTADQQ
+249 
-261 VRISTGLGA
+261 
-270 TLNRLETL
+270 
-278 KAPKLT
+278 
-284 APKELEFFNQLQGGS
+284 
-299 SKAKAQGT
+299 
-307 IALQEMA
+307 
-314 QHIRQ
+314 
-319 LQKMGKADELL
+319 
-330 KWTETYQQSKSAFA
+330 
-344 TKFAPISPHQEQ
+344 
-356 LKESRRVAEAQKLP
+356 
-370 IAEVLKLTDK
+370 
-380 GDVAK
+380 
-385 QYRLSDIRAKALPEG
+385 
-400 DKKDAEIRYQ
+400 
-410 DQIKAHGKQLRVEEV
+410 
-425 QKKKNADSEDKLFN
+425 
-439 EALAKKAL
+439 
-447 RDRKAVEDKEKFN
+447 
-460 ASEAAKEQKQR
+460 
-471 DKNTAQKKKNAD
+471 
-483 SEDKLFNEALAKK
+483 
-496 ALRDR
+496 
-501 KAVEDKEKFNASEA
+501 
-515 AKEQKQRDQNIFQKA
+515 
-530 RRGAVSTLDLK
+530 
-541 NFIADGS
+541 
-548 QDPKRLAGELK
+548 
-559 AIQKQTRAAQLD
+559 
-571 PTLAAHSER
+571 
-580 INFVAS
+580 
-586 SLVHFIASNDAKMK
+586 
-600 AAEPRDQATKLKEGI
+600 
-615 RVQTN
+615 
-620 QVLKDTPF
+620 
-628 SQASLT
+628 
-634 TKATRGLRTK
+634 
-644 IEGEEYNKQLL
+644 
-655 AHKEKLSVASI
+655 
-666 MLAKNSAELLKATQ
+666 
-680 AIQLHSKTYPKSSV
+680 
-694 ANQELLLAVKAR
+694 
-706 AKALVDTTEHDKALA
+706 
-721 AKEVL
+721 
-726 KHRLQQEYD
+726 
-735 RQAAVAK
+735 
-742 AQKVRDNEL
+742 
-751 LYQREL
+751 
-757 AKTGA
+757 
-762 VGSTHIQSTTN
+762 
-773 KDILIAMGQGFKLK
+773 
-787 GHDRTASQPVR
+787 
-798 DQALAMQ
+798 
-805 AEVTARLK
+805 
-813 TLSAKAPKPPKALD
+813 
-827 EVAKHAEL
+827 
-835 NRLARNIEL
+835 
-844 LDPKH
+844 
-849 ANTSSDLGTRSIQ
+849 
-862 QKTEQLRKTKVL
+862 
-874 EAEAQAN
+874 
-881 YNTRISL
+881 
-888 ANLSKDELVQAK
+888 
-900 RIINY
+900 
-905 RKNMAD
+905 MAD

-972 DRKALASTANDRV
+972 ERKALASTANDRV

-1108 AAAQGLLNTA
+1108 AAAQNLLNTA
-1118 NQAYKINPEHQADN
+1118 NQAYKVNPEHQADN

-1479 SGALMTFG
+1479 SGALMAFG
-1487 TVLSGLGIAV
+1487 TVLSGLGVAV
-1497 AVGWLAKLSFEL
+1497 AVGWLSKLVFEL
-1509 ASMVWGLTKVR
+1509 GSMVWGLTKVR

-1535 GTAVLTGAT
+1535 GTAVLTGET

-1550 AASLRVALAAAA
+1550 AASLRVALVAAA
-1562 PILIGLVAGVGLVV
+1562 PVLIGVAAGVGVVV

-1676 ELGQEYRSASAKAF
+1676 ELGQEYRSASAKSF
-1690 AAEVSKLIASDTSD
+1690 AAEASKLIASDTSD

-1749 TRARSIKYPAMTDF
+1749 TRARSIRYPAMTNF

-1772 NVQKANGLP
+1772 DVQKANGLP

-1834 NKRKIENR
+1834 NKRKIANR
-1842 AYRDAALSAVSDE
+1842 AYRDAALSTVADE

-1864 SAQTAQLEYAVEA
+1864 SAQTAQLEYAAEA

-1938 VKVSTDIEGLEKQKQ
+1938 VKVSTDIEGLERQKQ
-1953 EILTRNAAVD
+1953 EMLTRNAAVD

-2000 GETGLLAHKTKA
+2000 GETGLLAHNTKA

-2061 LAEKGQAIA
+2061 LAEKGQGIA

-2112 AQAAA
+2112 AQDAA
-2117 RKRANSQYKKVLNA
+2117 RKRAKSQHKKVLNA

-2210 TYDIPAAQAAIEA
+2210 NYDIPAAQAAIEA

-2235 GDVNLSGKTEM
+2235 GDVNLSGKAEM

-2251 KLVKEIG
+2251 KLVTEIG

-2359 MAFTNMLLGNPS
+2359 MAFTNMLLGKADGS
-2371 ANGGQGNGL
+2371 TGL
-2380 GLVGTFGSW
+2380 GLVGQLGSFFFGNM
-2389 IGSLFGGTSSNV
+2389 GATTATGGAS
-2401 AGVPLGSVASS
+2401 LGSVASS
-2412 VAGTTFGSLID
+2412 LASTTFGALAD
-2423 QGAGVPVGTNSVLRR
+2423 QGSGSPIGTNSVLAPVGTNSVLRR
-2438 ANGGFINGN
+2438 ASGGPV
-2447 SIPHFANG
+2447 S
-2455 GATAGTDIGR
+2455 GTGIGH
-2465 DSIPAYLRPD
+2465 DTVPAMLTPN
-2475 EYVLRPSAT
+2475 EYVLKPSAT

-2514 VNVVQAPPTN
+2514 VNVTQTPPVN
-2524 VYVISPDQKQQ
+2524 VFVVSPDQKQQ

>member
-29 KLAKDV
+29 
-35 RLELE
+35 
-40 AVRTETKRNL
+40 
-50 SGAKTNATAVKKVLD
+50 
-65 GKDGKGITLAE
+65 GITKQIKDNLKDIKKNSDRVKTPLDKAGV
-76 TSSLKQGVQLLAAML
+76 TLVDVSSLKTGIQLLNAMVH
-91 QGKEALAKIGATFGT
+91 GKDALAKMSSVFNT
-106 KDLSTLEGM
+106 KDLTTVEGI
-115 VGAMSRLLGLT
+115 VGAMSKLLSLT
-126 EKYSKL
+126 EKYSQFSNK
-132 PNNKLQLAAFNGL
+132 KLQLAAFDGSLTEKQFNANKKNIDALKAMNKGFAQSGDTSSKFAKEGIRLVEEYNKKLKEQGRIERENASQKVKESKDTRATLKRKAFEGSLTRTDIDKAKTPQGL
-145 LSEEDV
+145 KAIQAGLVDRQHLPNLTAAERKAIEGLERSVQTKLTKLGVTPFEIQSQHKFTKLSDFETSGLTKGESKVGLSLLARRIATMKKEGATYAQVVKQEELLQAARDL
-151 KSHAKNINALKALN
+151 HAKNFRPASAFQLREAENLRVAKLPQNMPLANLSSLTSRDEVARQLRMSNIRSKEMSEGSAKNAEILYANALKAHGETLL
-165 KGYAQGGLQ
+165 KV
-174 DTAQAKLGIK
+174 AK
-184 LVEEHTAALRKQNQE
+184 TQE
-199 KIAGE
+199 KIGKSFIAEMQSKAEKGLFT
-204 RQTAAEQRNRVITVA
+204 RQHAQQITDLAQVGPLRKSLTQAVDDKDLTQSQRLVAALARHELRLREIALKDALKVIDPVA
-219 REIKEGKD
+219 RASGLNRD
-227 HSKFI
+227 A
-232 KNASALEANQL
+232 KNA
-243 KLKLQN
+243 
-249 ESLKAGLTADQQ
+249 
-261 VRISTGLGA
+261 
-270 TLNRLETL
+270 
-278 KAPKLT
+278 
-284 APKELEFFNQLQGGS
+284 
-299 SKAKAQGT
+299 
-307 IALQEMA
+307 ALQ
-314 QHIRQ
+314 
-319 LQKMGKADELL
+319 
-330 KWTETYQQSKSAFA
+330 S
-344 TKFAPISPHQEQ
+344 
-356 LKESRRVAEAQKLP
+356 
-370 IAEVLKLTDK
+370 
-380 GDVAK
+380 
-385 QYRLSDIRAKALPEG
+385 
-400 DKKDAEIRYQ
+400 
-410 DQIKAHGKQLRVEEV
+410 
-425 QKKKNADSEDKLFN
+425 
-439 EALAKKAL
+439 
-447 RDRKAVEDKEKFN
+447 
-460 ASEAAKEQKQR
+460 
-471 DKNTAQKKKNAD
+471 
-483 SEDKLFNEALAKK
+483 
-496 ALRDR
+496 
-501 KAVEDKEKFNASEA
+501 
-515 AKEQKQRDQNIFQKA
+515 
-530 RRGAVSTLDLK
+530 
-541 NFIADGS
+541 
-548 QDPKRLAGELK
+548 
-559 AIQKQTRAAQLD
+559 
-571 PTLAAHSER
+571 
-580 INFVAS
+580 
-586 SLVHFIASNDAKMK
+586 
-600 AAEPRDQATKLKEGI
+600 
-615 RVQTN
+615 
-620 QVLKDTPF
+620 
-628 SQASLT
+628 
-634 TKATRGLRTK
+634 
-644 IEGEEYNKQLL
+644 
-655 AHKEKLSVASI
+655 
-666 MLAKNSAELLKATQ
+666 
-680 AIQLHSKTYPKSSV
+680 
-694 ANQELLLAVKAR
+694 
-706 AKALVDTTEHDKALA
+706 
-721 AKEVL
+721 
-726 KHRLQQEYD
+726 
-735 RQAAVAK
+735 
-742 AQKVRDNEL
+742 
-751 LYQREL
+751 
-757 AKTGA
+757 
-762 VGSTHIQSTTN
+762 
-773 KDILIAMGQGFKLK
+773 
-787 GHDRTASQPVR
+787 
-798 DQALAMQ
+798 
-805 AEVTARLK
+805 
-813 TLSAKAPKPPKALD
+813 
-827 EVAKHAEL
+827 
-835 NRLARNIEL
+835 
-844 LDPKH
+844 DPKH
-849 ANTSSDLGTRSIQ
+849 YNTAIETGTRAII

-942 KLQTHNERMATDA
+942 KLQIHNERMATDA

-972 DRKALASTANDRV
+972 ERKALASTANDRV

-1075 TKESLNHLGREE
+1075 TKASLNGLGREE

-1479 SGALMTFG
+1479 SGALMAFG
-1487 TVLSGLGIAV
+1487 TVLSGLGVAV

-1576 AAYRSYANETE
+1576 AAYRSYAKETE

-1676 ELGQEYRSASAKAF
+1676 ELGQEYRSASAKSF
-1690 AAEVSKLIASDTSD
+1690 AAEASKLIASDTSD

-1720 KREGLLH
+1720 KREGLLY
-1727 PAGRA
+1727 P
-1732 TGRGIGPMSSV
+1732 TGRFTGNRDVRSM

-1749 TRARSIKYPAMTDF
+1749 TRARSIRYPAMTNF

-1772 NVQKANGLP
+1772 DVQKANGLP

-1834 NKRKIENR
+1834 NKRKIANR

-1864 SAQTAQLEYAVEA
+1864 SAQTAQLEYAAEA

-1895 FSFAEKTD
+1895 FSFAEKID
-1903 KKVKAEVAMVDKLLE
+1903 KRVKAEVAMVDKLLE

-1953 EILTRNAAVD
+1953 EMLTRNAAVD

-2000 GETGLLAHKTKA
+2000 GETGLLAHNTKA

-2139 KELRDAAQEAANATG
+2139 KELRDAAQKAANATG

-2210 TYDIPAAQAAIEA
+2210 NYDIPAAQAAIEA

-2235 GDVNLSGKTEM
+2235 GDVNLSGKAEM

-2251 KLVKEIG
+2251 KLVTEIG

-2412 VAGTTFGSLID
+2412 LASTTFGSLID
-2423 QGAGVPVGTNSVLRR
+2423 QGAGVPIGTNSVLRR
-2438 ANGGFINGN
+2438 ANGGMVKGY
-2447 SIPHFANG
+2447 SG
-2455 GATAGTDIGR
+2455 GGYVSGTGVGR
-2465 DSIPAYLRPD
+2465 DSVPAMLMPN

-2484 AALGKPFLD
+2484 SALGKPFLD

-2499 TGSLKQLEGK
+2499 TGSLKQLDGK

-2514 VNVVQAPPTN
+2514 ISVVQSPPTN
-2524 VYVISPDQKQQ
+2524 VYVVSPDQANQ
-2535 MGPQDVVIS
+2535 MGPNDVVVT

-2549 SRGGSIKRLIKSVIS
+2549 SRNGSIKQLIKQVVS
-2564 GEV
+2564 GEA

>member
-1 MSGEN
+1 MSSEN
-6 ESKLVFDTLIGSDT
+6 ESKLVFDTLIGNDT
-20 LTKALEKQL
+20 LTKVLNQQL
-29 KLAKDV
+29 NVATLLTTELGKIKTQIAAAK
-35 RLELE
+35 
-40 AVRTETKRNL
+40 AP
-50 SGAKTNATAVKKVLD
+50 LD
-65 GKDGKGITLAE
+65 KEGISLVGI
-76 TSSLKQGVQLLAAML
+76 SSLRTTVELYHKLLE
-91 QGKEALAKIGATFGT
+91 GKEAVAKMSTGLGLKAG
-106 KDLSTLEGM
+106 DLTTLEGM
-115 VGAMSRLLGLT
+115 INAMHKLVGVT
-126 EKYSKL
+126 EKYSQLSNK
-132 PNNKLQLAAFNGL
+132 KLQLAAFDGSLTEKQFNANKKNIDALKAMNKGFAQSGDTSSKFAKEGIRLVEEHNKKLKEQGRIERENASQKVKESKDTRATLKRKAFEGSLTRTDIDKAKTPQGL
-145 LSEEDV
+145 KAIQAGLVDRQHLPNLTAAERKAIEGLERSVQTKLTKLGVTPFEIQSQHKFTKLSDFETSGLTKGESKVGLSLLARRIATMKKEGATYAQVVKQEELLQAARDL
-151 KSHAKNINALKALN
+151 HAKNFRPASAFQLREAENLRVAKLPQNMPLANLSSLTSRDEVARQLRMSNIRSKEMSEGSAKNAEILYANALKAHGETLV
-165 KGYAQGGLQ
+165 KVAKTQEQIGKSFTAEIA
-174 DTAQAKLGIK
+174 AQARKGQL
-184 LVEEHTAALRKQNQE
+184 TASDVRGLTDLNQFGAIRKALTQAVDDKTMLPAHRLT
-199 KIAGE
+199 AE
-204 RQTAAEQRNRVITVA
+204 RARAE
-219 REIKEGKD
+219 
-227 HSKFI
+227 
-232 KNASALEANQL
+232 L
-243 KLKLQN
+243 KLK
-249 ESLKAGLTADQQ
+249 
-261 VRISTGLGA
+261 
-270 TLNRLETL
+270 
-278 KAPKLT
+278 
-284 APKELEFFNQLQGGS
+284 
-299 SKAKAQGT
+299 
-307 IALQEMA
+307 
-314 QHIRQ
+314 
-319 LQKMGKADELL
+319 
-330 KWTETYQQSKSAFA
+330 
-344 TKFAPISPHQEQ
+344 
-356 LKESRRVAEAQKLP
+356 
-370 IAEVLKLTDK
+370 
-380 GDVAK
+380 
-385 QYRLSDIRAKALPEG
+385 
-400 DKKDAEIRYQ
+400 
-410 DQIKAHGKQLRVEEV
+410 
-425 QKKKNADSEDKLFN
+425 
-439 EALAKKAL
+439 
-447 RDRKAVEDKEKFN
+447 
-460 ASEAAKEQKQR
+460 
-471 DKNTAQKKKNAD
+471 
-483 SEDKLFNEALAKK
+483 
-496 ALRDR
+496 
-501 KAVEDKEKFNASEA
+501 
-515 AKEQKQRDQNIFQKA
+515 
-530 RRGAVSTLDLK
+530 
-541 NFIADGS
+541 
-548 QDPKRLAGELK
+548 
-559 AIQKQTRAAQLD
+559 
-571 PTLAAHSER
+571 
-580 INFVAS
+580 
-586 SLVHFIASNDAKMK
+586 
-600 AAEPRDQATKLKEGI
+600 
-615 RVQTN
+615 
-620 QVLKDTPF
+620 
-628 SQASLT
+628 
-634 TKATRGLRTK
+634 
-644 IEGEEYNKQLL
+644 
-655 AHKEKLSVASI
+655 
-666 MLAKNSAELLKATQ
+666 
-680 AIQLHSKTYPKSSV
+680 
-694 ANQELLLAVKAR
+694 
-706 AKALVDTTEHDKALA
+706 
-721 AKEVL
+721 
-726 KHRLQQEYD
+726 
-735 RQAAVAK
+735 
-742 AQKVRDNEL
+742 
-751 LYQREL
+751 QREL
-757 AKTGA
+757 TELAKPTDA
-762 VGSTHIQSTTN
+762 V
-773 KDILIAMGQGFKLK
+773 
-787 GHDRTASQPVR
+787 
-798 DQALAMQ
+798 
-805 AEVTARLK
+805 AR
-813 TLSAKAPKPPKALD
+813 AAG
-827 EVAKHAEL
+827 L
-835 NRLARNIEL
+835 NRQARNQTLVNDPIHAQTAIE
-844 LDPKH
+844 
-849 ANTSSDLGTRSIQ
+849 TGTRAII

-955 GYRLAQQQKAN
+955 GYRLAQQQKIN

-1075 TKESLNHLGREE
+1075 TKASLNGLGREE

-1479 SGALMTFG
+1479 SGALMAFG
-1487 TVLSGLGIAV
+1487 TVLSGLGVAV
-1497 AVGWLAKLSFEL
+1497 AVGWLSKLVFEL
-1509 ASMVWGLTKVR
+1509 GSMVWGLTKVR

-1550 AASLRVALAAAA
+1550 AASWTGALIAAA
-1562 PILIGLVAGVGLVV
+1562 PVLIGVAAGVGLVV

-1676 ELGQEYRSASAKAF
+1676 ELGQEYRSASAKSF
-1690 AAEVSKLIASDTSD
+1690 AAEASKLIASDTSD

-1720 KREGLLH
+1720 KREGLLY
-1727 PAGRA
+1727 P
-1732 TGRGIGPMSSV
+1732 TGRFTGNRDVRSM

-1834 NKRKIENR
+1834 NKRKIANR

-1864 SAQTAQLEYAVEA
+1864 SAQTAQLEYAAEA

-1895 FSFAEKTD
+1895 FSFAEKID
-1903 KKVKAEVAMVDKLLE
+1903 KRVKAEVAMVDKLLE

-1938 VKVSTDIEGLEKQKQ
+1938 VKVSTDIEGLERQKQ
-1953 EILTRNAAVD
+1953 EMLTRNAAVD

-2000 GETGLLAHKTKA
+2000 GETGLLAHNTKA

-2112 AQAAA
+2112 AQDAA
-2117 RKRANSQYKKVLNA
+2117 RKRAKSQHRKVLNA

-2210 TYDIPAAQAAIEA
+2210 NYDIPAAQAAIEA

-2235 GDVNLSGKTEM
+2235 GDVNLSGKAEM

-2251 KLVKEIG
+2251 KLVTEIG

-2359 MAFTNMLLGNPS
+2359 MAFTNMLLGKADGS
-2371 ANGGQGNGL
+2371 TGL
-2380 GLVGTFGSW
+2380 GWL
-2389 IGSLFGGTSSNV
+2389 GSL
-2401 AGVPLGSVASS
+2401 GSAFFNNASS
-2412 VAGTTFGSLID
+2412 AAAGAAGIGDGAISL
-2423 QGAGVPVGTNSVLRR
+2423 GLAS
-2438 ANGGFINGN
+2438 GGFVNGN

-2455 GATAGTDIGR
+2455 GATSGTDIGR

-2514 VNVVQAPPTN
+2514 VNVVQSPPTN

-2535 MGPQDVVIS
+2535 MGPQDVVVS